1 MIGDLTSNITIEM
14 NTQLLPPAV
23 LSSNVSTNY
32 YTHVKECRLIQ
43 NNIVILGILIQE
55 VTYKGF
61 DFSSKVTT
69 NTLTN
74 EQEFS
79 ISVHVEDYVLGERSH
94 IPSSAIFLSAH
105 SVDDTLSGI
114 GIYHRSFEHV
124 AFNLNSTIL
133 INATI
138 NLKDSCDR
146 ELDPIHIYT
155 PQLNSLF
162 TKNVTLSLKPCI
174 QNYGLSALNVK
185 RFFIAE
191 TSRTFSETLLCN
203 CCILYSFF
211 NVQNEL
217 IGSEKYPFKFVLHS
231 PLINSTENYVVMG
244 ADILGVLESNT
255 SNNCSTLSESL
266 SLVLSTQRIK

>member
-1 MIGDLTSNITIEM
+1 MIGDLTSNITVEM
-14 NTQLLPPAV
+14 NSQLLPPAI
-23 LSSNVSTNY
+23 LSSNVTTNY
-32 YTHVKECRLIQ
+32 HTHIKECRLIQ
-43 NNIVILGILIQE
+43 NNIVILGILVQE
-55 VTYKGF
+55 VTYKAF
-61 DFSSKVTT
+61 DFTSKVIT
-69 NTLTN
+69 NTITN

-79 ISVHVEDYVLGERSH
+79 MAVHIEDYILGERSA
-94 IPSSAIFLSAH
+94 IPTSSIFLSAH
-105 SVDDTLSGI
+105 SVDNILSGI

-133 INATI
+133 ITASI
-138 NLKDSCDR
+138 NLKDPCDH

-155 PQLNSLF
+155 PQINNLF
-162 TKNVTLSLKPCI
+162 TKNITLALKPCI
-174 QNYGLSALNVK
+174 QNYGLSSLNVK

-217 IGSEKYPFKFVLHS
+217 IGSEKYPFKFVVHS

-266 SLVLSTQRIK
+266 SLVLSTQRIN